1 MDGYE
6 FSLEIVRSPAVVALV
21 TAIATSLGTGLCTY
35 FAATHGKE
43 KEWQRSEKTRK
54 EARLYQQRSRQYE
67 LLQAMLV
74 RVASLKSIKDEVG
87 SQNTT
92 EITQS
97 YLKLLLDFDTV
108 LPIAQIYASETVYEE
123 LLEMSRLIKDVKPYP
138 LKRIQEITQQAD
150 RLLLAMRGEIQDMN
164 AEILK
169 SSK

>member
-67 LLQAMLV
+67 LLQAILV

-97 YLKLLLDFDTV
+97 YLKLRVCVDFCV
-108 LPIAQIYASETVYEE
+108 
-123 LLEMSRLIKDVKPYP
+123 
-138 LKRIQEITQQAD
+138 
-150 RLLLAMRGEIQDMN
+150 
-164 AEILK
+164 
-169 SSK
+169 

>member
-54 EARLYQQRSRQYE
+54 EERLYQRRVRLYEALLPMILRMNMAKTAQDKLSEKFTDKNRQDYME
-67 LLQAMLV
+67 LLLTFN
-74 RVASLKSIKDEVG
+74 SL
-87 SQNTT
+87 
-92 EITQS
+92 
-97 YLKLLLDFDTV
+97 
-108 LPIAQIYASETVYEE
+108 LPMAQIYASQKVYDAMSQLSYLINIKPTFDIEE
-123 LLEMSRLIKDVKPYP
+123 VA
-138 LKRIQEITQQAD
+138 LKSGEVQTAIRAEIQE
-150 RLLLAMRGEIQDMN
+150 MN

-169 SSK
+169 SKS

>member
-21 TAIATSLGTGLCTY
+21 TAIATSLGTGFCTY

-67 LLQAMLV
+67 LLQSILL
-74 RVASLKSIKDEVG
+74 RVASLKGIKDEAG

-97 YLKLLLDFDTV
+97 YLKWLLDFDTV
-108 LPIAQIYASETVYEE
+108 LPIAQIYASEAVYEE
-123 LLEMSRLIKDVKPYP
+123 LLKMSLLINDVKPYP
-138 LKRIQEITQQAD
+138 LNRIQEITQQAD
-150 RLLLAMRGEIQDMN
+150 NLLLAIRGEIQDMN